1 MAAPRAHGADHLT
14 SSILDPDRLASLD
27 SYSVLDSAPEES
39 FDDIVRLAA
48 RLCETP
54 VALVSLVAHDRQ
66 WFKARVGFPQCETE
80 LDRSVCKFVLVEPDL
95 LVIPDLTCDART
107 AANPLVTGELGIRF
121 YAGAPLRMMDG
132 TVLGS
137 LCVIDT
143 VPRPGGLTP
152 DQADNLR
159 ALSRQVSNLL
169 ELRRTAASERRALDA
184 AQANAA
190 RLERVSAAQE
200 ASEVRY
206 RALFD
211 NIDAGFCICEVKFGE
226 DGRANDHRVLAANPA
241 FERHTGLSNTVGRWA
256 NEIAPGIE
264 QHWHD
269 AYGQVAKTGEPLRF
283 EGEAA
288 PLGRWY
294 DAHLFPVGGGRVAML
309 IADTTARRQAEAALR
324 ASEELARE
332 NSQRLQLA
340 LEAGA
345 IIGTWN
351 WDIPSDRFTVD
362 EAFAHSFGLDPAL
375 GREGIPLDQIVATV
389 HPEDQAGLGAAI
401 SGAILRGGS
410 YAHQYRVRRRDGR
423 YYWIEANGRVDRAA
437 DGTPTSFPGVLLDI
451 EERRVVQEALRE
463 SEEHYRTL
471 FSAIDAGF
479 CTIALEFDEGGRA
492 IDYRYLEVNP
502 AFEAQTGLSDVV
514 GKRMREI
521 APAHEQHWF
530 DLYGQV
536 ALTGVPIRFENAAY
550 ELGRWYDVHAYR
562 VGELADRKVAILF
575 NDISA
580 RRNAEIALGASEAHW
595 RGLFE
600 RLTEGFI
607 VGEVERSTDGAIT
620 DWRYI
625 DVNAAW
631 GTLVGID
638 PASVVGRTVREVLP
652 GVEDAWV
659 DEFAD
664 VVRSGQSVTFTR
676 QVGKLARWYEGR
688 AFPLGSDRFGVI
700 FLNVTERV
708 QASQR
713 RDALLRLGEVL
724 RDARTRPAV
733 AAAAAEITGVTLG
746 LSRAGY
752 GSVDAGREEIT
763 VAQDWA
769 LPGLDSIAGL
779 HAFRA
784 YGSYIETLK
793 RGETVIIGDTGR
805 DPLTAGTADAL
816 QQVQAR
822 ALVNLPILEHG
833 QFVALFFLLAAEPRD
848 WNEGELSF
856 IRTVAERTRSA
867 VARIEAEER
876 QDLLNHELSH
886 RLKNTLAVVQSI
898 ASQTLRGVTERDV
911 VETYERR
918 IIALSRAHDVLL
930 QGNYAAASLKTV
942 IGTVLGLLAPK
953 DQLVV
958 EGEDVP
964 LGPQAALSLSL
975 LLHELATNASKYG
988 AWSVSGGT
996 VTLAWHTEPEPEAT
1010 FVLDWREHGGPP
1022 AMEPTRRGFGSRL
1035 IRTGLL
1041 GTRQTVL
1048 NYLGSGFEAEF
1059 RAPDAQVRST

>member
-1 MAAPRAHGADHLT
+1 MT
-14 SSILDPDRLASLD
+14 SSSILDPERLASLD
-27 SYSVLDSAPEES
+27 SYSVLDSAPEEG

-66 WFKARVGFPQCETE
+66 WFKAKVGFPQCETE

-95 LVIPDLTCDART
+95 LVIPDLTRDART
-107 AANPLVTGELGIRF
+107 ATNPLVTGELGIRF
-121 YAGAPLRMMDG
+121 YAGAPLRMTDG
-132 TVLGS
+132 AVLGS

-143 VPRPGGLTP
+143 APRPGGLTP
-152 DQADNLR
+152 EQADDLR
-159 ALSRQVSNLL
+159 ALSRQVSSLL
-169 ELRRTAASERRALDA
+169 ALRRTAASERRAQDA
-184 AQANAA
+184 AETNAA
-190 RLERVSAAQE
+190 RLERISAAQE
-200 ASEVRY
+200 ASEDRY
-206 RALFD
+206 RVLYE

-226 DGRANDHRVLAANPA
+226 DGRAVDHRVLAANPA
-241 FERHTGLSNTVGRWA
+241 FERHTGLSNVVGRWA

-324 ASEELARE
+324 SSEALARE
-332 NSQRLQLA
+332 NSQRVQLA

-375 GREGIPLDQIVATV
+375 GREGIPLAQIVATV
-389 HPEDQAGLGAAI
+389 HPDDKVGLADAI
-401 SGAILRGGS
+401 TKAILRGGT
-410 YAHQYRVRRRDGR
+410 YAHQYRVRRLDGR
-423 YYWIEANGRVDRAA
+423 YYWIEASGRVDMAD
-437 DGTPTSFPGVLLDI
+437 DGTPLSFPGVLLDI
-451 EERRVVQEALRE
+451 EARRAAEAALRTA
-463 SEEHYRTL
+463 EERLQMALTASGAVGLWDWMVDSDLLHGDAQFARLYGLDPDRTAAGLTMEQYQGFVVPEDLAPLRAAIRETFDHAAPFQIEYRL
-471 FSAIDAGF
+471 AIPDQ
-479 CTIALEFDEGGRA
+479 ALRWVECKGQLIPDEAGRA
-492 IDYRYLEVNP
+492 VRFSGTAVDISERKLAEV
-502 AFEAQTGLSDVV
+502 L
-514 GKRMREI
+514 
-521 APAHEQHWF
+521 
-530 DLYGQV
+530 
-536 ALTGVPIRFENAAY
+536 
-550 ELGRWYDVHAYR
+550 
-562 VGELADRKVAILF
+562 LAD
-575 NDISA
+575 
-580 RRNAEIALGASEAHW
+580 SEAHW

-600 RLTEGFI
+600 RLSEGFI
-607 VGEVERSTDGAIT
+607 VGEVVRGSDGAIT

-625 DVNAAW
+625 DVNRAW
-631 GTLVGID
+631 GELVGID
-638 PASVVGRTVREVLP
+638 PSTVLGRTLREVLP
-652 GVEDAWV
+652 DVEDVWV
-659 DEFAD
+659 DEFAE
-664 VVRSGQSVTFTR
+664 VVRTGRGVTFTR
-676 QVGKLARWYEGR
+676 QVGSLARWYEGR
-688 AFPLGSDRFGVI
+688 AFSLGAERFGVI
-700 FLNVTERV
+700 FLDVTERL
-708 QASQR
+708 QASRQQ
-713 RDALLRLGEVL
+713 DALLRLGEVL
-724 RDARTRPAV
+724 RDVRTRSEIAS
-733 AAAAAEITGVTLG
+733 AAAEIAGFTLG

-752 GSVDAGREEIT
+752 GSVDVGREEIT
-763 VAQDWA
+763 VEQDWA
-769 LPGLDSIAGL
+769 LPGLDSIAGP
-779 HAFRA
+779 HAFRT
-784 YGSYIETLK
+784 YGSYIELLK
-793 RGETVIIGDTGR
+793 RGETVIIGDTAR
-805 DPLTAGTADAL
+805 DPLTADTADAL
-816 QQVQAR
+816 LQVQTR
-822 ALVNLPILEHG
+822 ALINLPILEHG

-848 WNEGELSF
+848 WSEGELSF
-856 IRTVAERTRSA
+856 IRTVADRTRSA

-876 QDLLNHELSH
+876 QDLLNRELSH

-898 ASQTLRGVTERDV
+898 ASQTLKGVTERDV
-911 VETYERR
+911 VENYERR

-930 QGNYAAASLKTV
+930 QGNYAAASLRTV

-953 DQLVV
+953 DQLIV

-996 VTLAWHTEPEPEAT
+996 VTVTWHTEPGPEAT
-1010 FVLDWREHGGPP
+1010 FVLDWRERGGPP